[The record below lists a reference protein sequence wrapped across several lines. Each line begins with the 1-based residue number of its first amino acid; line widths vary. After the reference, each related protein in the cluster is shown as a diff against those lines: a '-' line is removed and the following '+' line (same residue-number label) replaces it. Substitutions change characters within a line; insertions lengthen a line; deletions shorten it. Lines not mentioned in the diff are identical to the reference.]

1 VLQLLLSMDKKT
13 RIITL
18 AALFV
23 AFSVIFLYLGSVI
36 PTIRLGFAAAASLFA
51 VAAVIE
57 TGLVSAS
64 FVYIGSSVISLLLL
78 PDKTVILLYVLFLGY
93 YPIIKSLA
101 ERSRSIILCWAAKIA
116 LFEAAYSVIWFLFKR
131 LIFDS
136 KFIETNIIFIYL
148 AGTAAFVVYDVG
160 LTRLIGFYI
169 QRISKNLRKN
179 KQ

>member
-1 VLQLLLSMDKKT
+1 MDKKT

-23 AFSVIFLYLGSVI
+23 AFSVIFLYLGSII

-51 VAAVIE
+51 IAAVIE
-57 TGLVSAS
+57 TGLVSAC

-78 PDKTVILLYVLFLGY
+78 PDKAVILIYVLFLGY

-101 ERSRSIILCWAAKIA
+101 ERIRSIILCWTVKVVI
-116 LFEAAYSVIWFLFKR
+116 FEASFSVIWFLFKR

-136 KFIETNIIFIYL
+136 KLLETNVIFIYL
-148 AGTAAFVVYDVG
+148 AGTGAFVVFDIG

-169 QRISKNLRKN
+169 QRISKNIRKN
-179 KQ
+179 K